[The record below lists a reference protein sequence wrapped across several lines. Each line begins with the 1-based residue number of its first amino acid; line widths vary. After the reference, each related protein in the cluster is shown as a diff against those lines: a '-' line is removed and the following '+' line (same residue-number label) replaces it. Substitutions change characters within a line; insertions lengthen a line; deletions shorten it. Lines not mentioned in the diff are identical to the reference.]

1 MAKDKQTKTP
11 EPETKPTVEAV
22 EAPEVVET
30 PEVVE
35 QAEAPKAAGP
45 VIEYVGEGADQIEF
59 TADPNAKHIR
69 VNVNGLITTTY

>member
-22 EAPEVVET
+22 EA

>member
-11 EPETKPTVEAV
+11 EPETKPTVEVV
-22 EAPEVVET
+22 EA

-45 VIEYVGEGADQIEF
+45 VIEYIGEGADQIEF

>member
-11 EPETKPTVEAV
+11 EPETKPTVEVV
-22 EAPEVVET
+22 EAPEVVEQ
-30 PEVVE
+30 V
-35 QAEAPKAAGP
+35 EAPKAAGP

>member
-11 EPETKPTVEAV
+11 EPETNPTA
-22 EAPEVVET
+22 EVVET
-30 PEVVE
+30 SEVVE